1 MTMTPTNSVQAQTSP
16 VPMDK
21 QANATPAQVPFNQV
35 LSGEITSRQNSAN
48 ADKAPNKGAD
58 SENGQDQQTAPS
70 TANSNVKEAKPA
82 DVADTQPKDSKDGKN
97 ATDSIAAPSASA
109 ELLAL
114 VANLNQTATKSAE
127 PGTSSPVLDTTPAV
141 GMGKA
146 ALSARAGV
154 QKSQTAVEPDASSEK
169 TPPLKPETAFTSLIK
184 QAGELKPAL
193 DQAAIDHAAIKLDAA
208 KIQDIPLGNAPAALA
223 PLQQASLAIA
233 QAAAG
238 HPGETLTPKVGT
250 AAWDQ
255 ALGQKIVWMVAGTQ
269 QSASLTLNPPDLG
282 PLQVVLHVS
291 NDQANATFI
300 SAQPE
305 VRQALEAALP
315 KLREMMGDAGIQL
328 GQSTVSAGTPDQ
340 HGASG
345 GSSQHAPPGLRHAD
359 GTIDSAIQ
367 VGRTQ
372 IRMTGQGMVDTFA

>member
-16 VPMDK
+16 APMDK
-21 QANATPAQVPFNQV
+21 QANATPAEVPFNQV
-35 LSGEITSRQNSAN
+35 LSGEITSRQNSAK
-48 ADKAPNKGAD
+48 ADKTPDKGAD
-58 SENGQDQQTAPS
+58 SGNRQDQQTAPP
-70 TANSNVKEAKPA
+70 TGNSSAKEAKPA
-82 DVADTQPKDSKDGKN
+82 ETADAQIKGSKNG
-97 ATDSIAAPSASA
+97 TDSNAAPSASA

-114 VANLNQTATKSAE
+114 VANLNQAATKSAE
-127 PGTSSPVLDTTPAV
+127 PGTSPPVLDTAPAV
-141 GMGKA
+141 GIGKGV
-146 ALSARAGV
+146 LSARSGV
-154 QKSQTAVEPDASSEK
+154 QKSQIAVQPDASSEK
-169 TPPLKPETAFTSLIK
+169 TASLKPETAFTSLIK

-193 DQAAIDHAAIKLDAA
+193 DQAAIKLDAA
-208 KIQDIPLGNAPAALA
+208 KIQDIPLGTAPAALS
-223 PLQQASLAIA
+223 PLQQASLKIA

-238 HPGETLTPKVGT
+238 QPTEKLTPSVGT

-255 ALGQKIVWMVAGTQ
+255 ALGQKIVWMAGGAQ

-328 GQSTVSAGTPDQ
+328 GQSTVSAGTPNQ
-340 HGASG
+340 HDASG
-345 GSSQHAPPGLRHAD
+345 GSSQHASPGLRETD

-367 VGRTQ
+367 AGRSQ
-372 IRMTGQGMVDTFA
+372 IRMTGLGMVDTFA